1 MLWHLSIK
9 NLAIIDDISIEFAE
23 GLNILTGETGAGK
36 SIIIDAINLIVGARA
51 DRELIRNGENMASV
65 EAIFTLD
72 NNEELIKTL
81 KELDFVD
88 DDDTELLISR
98 QIYSNGRNVIRVNGR
113 AVVTSVLRDISQ
125 LLIDIHGQHQH
136 QSLLDKSYHMGFL
149 DSFDGDIKPIKAQTA
164 QLYSQWRTLKSQLDD
179 IDANRADFERNKELM
194 EYQINEIE
202 DADLKIGEDEE
213 LFEKKQILKNAQ
225 IIISALESAYS
236 SLNSGER
243 EGRIGAL
250 ELLYSAKEKLSGIAK
265 YSAEYS
271 DIYDTTE
278 SAYYEIEEI
287 SGSIDRILRKVSYS
301 EEQAQEIDDRLYT
314 INSLKRKYGK
324 NIASVNAFASSLREQ
339 LEQLQYNMDN
349 AEELHK
355 KESAVYEELVR
366 NCEILHKKRID
377 AAELL
382 KKRIISELSYL
393 GMKKVRFEAYVESD
407 IGELSANG
415 YDSVEF
421 LISANEGEPLRP
433 LAKIA
438 SGGEVSRIMLSIK
451 SALADIDEIP
461 TMIFDEIDTG
471 ISGAVAGAAGK
482 KMHTL
487 SKNHQIICI
496 THQAQIAAC
505 ADCHFYV
512 SKAMENGK
520 TKTSVQVLNKDERI
534 ENIAAM
540 ISGNVITESAK
551 AHAKELIE
559 ANLL

>member
-9 NLAIIDDISIEFAE
+9 NLAIIDDISIEFAD

-72 NNEELIKTL
+72 GNDELIKTL

-88 DDDTELLISR
+88 DDDTELLITR

-149 DSFDGDIKPIKAQTA
+149 DSFDSSVKPLKEQTA
-164 QLYSQWRTLKSQLDD
+164 QLYAQWRELKAQIDD
-179 IDANRADFERNKELM
+179 IDANKADFERNKELM

-202 DADLKIGEDEE
+202 QADLKIGEDEE
-213 LFEKKQILKNAQ
+213 LLEKKQILKNART
-225 IIISALESAYS
+225 IISALESAYS
-236 SLNSGER
+236 SLNSSDNG
-243 EGRIGAL
+243 GAL
-250 ELLYSAKEKLSGIAK
+250 DLLYSAKEKLSGIAR

-271 DIYDTTE
+271 DLYD
-278 SAYYEIEEI
+278 SADNVYYELEDVSE
-287 SGSIDRILRKVSYS
+287 SIGKILRNMSYS
-301 EEQAQEIDDRLYT
+301 AEQAQEIDDRLYV

-324 NIASVNAFASSLREQ
+324 TVELVLDFASSLGEQ
-339 LEQLQYNMDN
+339 LEQMRYNMEN
-349 AEELHK
+349 SEELRHK
-355 KESAVYEELVR
+355 EKLVYNKLISC
-366 NCEILHKKRID
+366 CEDLHKKRL
-377 AAELL
+377 AAAQLL
-382 KKRIISELSYL
+382 KNRIISELSYL
-393 GMKKVRFEAYVESD
+393 GMKKVNFEASVECDKDD
-407 IGELSANG
+407 ISPTG
-415 YDSVEF
+415 YDNVEF
-421 LISANEGEPLRP
+421 MISANAGEPLRP

-482 KMHTL
+482 KMHML

-505 ADCHFYV
+505 ADRHFFV
-512 SKAMENGK
+512 SKALQNGK
-520 TKTSVQVLNKDERI
+520 TKTSVKVLNEDERI

-540 ISGNVITESAK
+540 VSGNVVTEAAK
-551 AHAKELIE
+551 AHARELIMSSLE
-559 ANLL
+559 